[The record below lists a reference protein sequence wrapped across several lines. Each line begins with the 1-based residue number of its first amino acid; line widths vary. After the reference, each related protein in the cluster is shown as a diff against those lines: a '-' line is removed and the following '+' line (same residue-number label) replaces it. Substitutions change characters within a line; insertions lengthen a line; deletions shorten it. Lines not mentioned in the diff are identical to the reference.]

1 MDALFKKVVPI
12 EFKFLKNLR
21 PHEKILFVS
30 MTIIENE
37 ETAMDPYTREKIK
50 IKLTTTAPQGILLKV
65 FCFPQNEI
73 VHILKW
79 SICST
84 HESNALNLEIARNKM
99 QEVWAPKSDGIL
111 NEAFQEL
118 EDDLE
123 LSIALEVN

>member
-1 MDALFKKVVPI
+1 MDALLKKVVPI

-37 ETAMDPYTREKIK
+37 ETAMDPYTLEKIK

-73 VHILKW
+73 VNIIKW
-79 SICST
+79 TICST
-84 HESNALNLEIARNKM
+84 HESNALNLEICKNQKEWE
-99 QEVWAPKSDGIL
+99 QNVDEIL
-111 NEAFQEL
+111 NEAYQEL

-123 LSIALEVN
+123 LSMALEVNYN